1 MDQQE
6 QQQRQQQELQ
16 QQIMDQQ
23 QKQQKEFQKNLK
35 EMGKRPTARNE
46 RVNGA
51 EYKEREDNCSFPG
64 SLRRDDDT
72 K

>member
-1 MDQQE
+1 
-6 QQQRQQQELQ
+6 
-16 QQIMDQQ
+16 MDQQ
-23 QKQQKEFQKNLK
+23 QKQQKEYQKKLK
-35 EMGKRPTARNE
+35 EMGKRLTARNE